1 MSTVKA
7 TSDSIYFR
15 LRGHEF
21 NLDWEQFSSYL
32 GFINCTTNVDYATRN
47 FNKLEFWHEITGE
60 NIVGASKPRT
70 SHICNPTLRFLHKWI
85 GITLFPRDDIR
96 TVREINSRIL
106 YAMVHKIRISPVK
119 AMVQHWISAPSRI
132 GSFDFTSIITKFCT
146 YVNILD
152 GFNQYI
158 TTPRIVLKKDYFI
171 QALIIAGGPNDT
183 IEFQFCNSHARLTLP
198 CSELK
203 LYRD

>member
-1 MSTVKA
+1 V
-7 TSDSIYFR
+7 
-15 LRGHEF
+15 
-21 NLDWEQFSSYL
+21 WE
-32 GFINCTTNVDYATRN
+32 ID
-47 FNKLEFWHEITGE
+47 
-60 NIVGASKPRT
+60 
-70 SHICNPTLRFLHKWI
+70 
-85 GITLFPRDDIR
+85 
-96 TVREINSRIL
+96 SRIL

-132 GSFDFTSIITKFCT
+132 GSFDFTSIITKICT

-183 IEFQFCNSHARLTLP
+183 IEFKFCNSNARLTLP
-198 CSELK
+198 CPDLK
-203 LYRD
+203 LYGGHPLMPDIPGVGGRKSFSGPFTRG